1 MLKNPTKLKSRLLN
15 VRNPCEP
22 LTIKNIVSVHSTYV
36 VGRYTHLFFI
46 IEALEDT
53 EAAYNKDYLLQLTG
67 NCIFH
72 GQKGRVSKAK
82 LKNMS
87 EDAA

>member
-1 MLKNPTKLKSRLLN
+1 MLKNPTKLKPQ
-15 VRNPCEP
+15 PCGS

-36 VGRYTHLFFI
+36 VGRYIHLFAI

-53 EAAYNKDYLLQLTG
+53 EAAYNKDYLLQVSG
-67 NCIFH
+67 NCIFD
-72 GQKGRVSKAK
+72 GQRGRVSKTK

-87 EDAA
+87 KDAA